1 MSDISFRK
9 DSDLEKL
16 RKIIVGDE
24 HGVVKEL
31 HDRITDTDKRSH
43 DVAEIL
49 PQAIQNIQTTEDQ
62 IALGKALSNPLETA
76 VKLSIKR
83 NPKTF
88 SDLLYPVI
96 LPSIRRAVN
105 EMLRAF
111 VERIDRTISERFSL
125 KSLRWRIE
133 SLRTGI
139 PYSEILLRNSI
150 LYSVEQALLIHRES
164 GLLIQHAHTESAKQT
179 DSDAVSGMLMAIE
192 QFVQDSFVENDELLQ
207 RVTIGEHMVYLVD
220 GPYALLACV
229 VHGLPPASF
238 LEEMQDILEHIHATD
253 PDRLRKY
260 SGDRSELNSLRPFM
274 DKCLQVEY
282 KKDAEADDSEKY
294 QTIIRLIGW
303 LLGGL
308 LLFLVGYWIYTNHQQ
323 SRVNEYVV
331 KLNQQPGIKILNHYK
346 DNGKWYLEGLR
357 DPKAQLVALPE
368 ESFFL
373 NPNNIEMNLSAFQ
386 GMDKSIVL
394 DRAIDFLKLPDSLE
408 SSLDGT
414 SLRIKGTS
422 PVPWYIDAV
431 NRESLPVGIR
441 ELDLSSV
448 NLQVEEVRAFL
459 NQVLQ
464 PPAGVSSRVT
474 ESGISYSGMASYD
487 WINSLNALAEQFS
500 ENITVDSTFLHSLEQ
515 NRLLML
521 MSELSQKTL
530 DFQQQTILTN
540 SSEKV
545 LLEVAMTMA
554 EIERLAALLEK
565 KYQIVI
571 TGYTDEIGAEIL
583 NQTLRRKRAEYI
595 LERLKLYGVNHE
607 HLMVEPDQPGGKQ
620 EQYRERQVGFLARL
634 L

>member
-1 MSDISFRK
+1 MSDIPFRK

-24 HGVVKEL
+24 RGVVKEL
-31 HDRITDTDKRSH
+31 HDRITDSDKRSH

-49 PQAIQNIQTTEDQ
+49 PQAIQNIQTAEEQ
-62 IALGKALSNPLETA
+62 IALGEALSNPLETA

-125 KSLRWRIE
+125 KSLRWRME

-150 LYSVEQALLIHRES
+150 LYSVEQALLIHRHS

-207 RVTIGEHMVYLVD
+207 RVTIGEHVVYLVD

-229 VHGLPPASF
+229 VRGLPPASF
-238 LEEMQDILEHIHATD
+238 LDEMREILEHIHAAD

-282 KKDAEADDSEKY
+282 KKDAEADDPEKY

-303 LLGGL
+303 LLGAM
-308 LLFLVGYWIYTNHQQ
+308 LLFLAGYWIYSNHQKN
-323 SRVNEYVV
+323 RVNEYVMQ
-331 KLNQQPGIKILNHYK
+331 LNQQPGIKILKHYK

-357 DPKAQLVALPE
+357 DPKAQLVALPAQ
-368 ESFFL
+368 SFTL
-373 NPNNIEMNLSAFQ
+373 NPKNIEMNLSAFQ

-394 DRAIDFLKLPDSLE
+394 ERAIDFLRLPGSLE
-408 SSLDGT
+408 SSLDG
-414 SLRIKGTS
+414 SILKIEGTS

-431 NRESLPVGIR
+431 NRENLPVGVR

-448 NLQVEEVRAFL
+448 YLQPEEVRTFL

-474 ESGISYSGMASYD
+474 ETGVSYSGMASND
-487 WINSLNALAEQFS
+487 WINSLNALAEQFTQH
-500 ENITVDSTFLHSLEQ
+500 IAIDSAFLHSSEQ
-515 NRLLML
+515 NRLLTL
-521 MSELSQKTL
+521 MSELSRKTL
-530 DFQQQTILTN
+530 DFQQQTILTS

-545 LLEVAMTMA
+545 LLEVAMTIA

-571 TGYTDEIGAEIL
+571 TGYTDEVGTEEL
-583 NQTLRRKRAEYI
+583 NQSLRRKRAEYI
-595 LERLKLYGVNHE
+595 LARLKLYGVNHE
-607 HLMVEPDQPGGKQ
+607 HLMVEPDQSSSKQ
-620 EQYRERQVGFLARL
+620 QYKERQAGFLARL